1 MSDAPRAT
9 GPQSAPPAKLGTYAG
24 LFGVTL
30 STLMYEI
37 ALTRIFSVTM
47 WYHFAFVAI
56 SVALFGM
63 TVGALIVYLL
73 PHRFPPA
80 RVKQQLWLFSL
91 LFGVSIAICFAIQMS
106 IKFVP
111 HRTFEGALSVVA
123 TCVVISIPFIFSGIV
138 VCLSLTRFPERVN
151 RLYAAD
157 LVGAGLGCVL
167 LVVAFAVLDGPSL
180 VIGVG
185 ALAAAAALVFAADA
199 GSRRGLALAAVVVVL
214 LGGFAVVNGRL
225 HSQGNP
231 YLRVLWAKEQSDPEH
246 DYEKWNAFSR
256 VTVDGDPD
264 TPIPP
269 ASPGLSNTL
278 PPDVVVSQLGML
290 IDSTAGTVLTEYN
303 GDPDETDFLRYD
315 ITNLAHFAREDADVL
330 VVGVGGGRDV
340 LSAMEFDQRSITGVE
355 INGNILDIVNGPFG
369 DFTGHLDRDPRV
381 TLVNDEARSY
391 LARTDRRYDIIQ
403 ISLIDTWAAT
413 SAGAYALSEN
423 SLYTT
428 EAWDVFFDSLAP
440 NGILSVSRW
449 YNTVGNAEPLET
461 YRTTALA
468 AQALHDHGVADPREH
483 MLIYHG
489 PPRDFGVSIA
499 TLLVSP
505 EPFSAADV
513 AAVNDAVGRLAFTPI
528 LTPDIALDERFE
540 GLAAPGGPGDA
551 VDKFEAN
558 VSAPTD
564 NRPFFFQM
572 AEVDDIFDRG
582 GVGNQQ
588 VTQPVLV
595 LGMLALTVLGL
606 TALCIVVPL
615 LLTTRR
621 SAHRGMFPFYG
632 YFAGIGLGFLLIEI
646 SQLQRL
652 SIFLGHP
659 TYALTVVLF
668 SVLLFSGVGS
678 MLTERFVRADRPA
691 SFVVPLLVLMAV
703 VAVFGFATPA
713 VIHGMDDATTPVR
726 VAVAVAL
733 LMPLGL
739 VMGMPFAIGM
749 RAAATRPGAPTAFL
763 WGINGA
769 TSVCASVFGVVIA
782 LFLGIAAAYW
792 AGFLAYALALGCM
805 IAISRRDG
813 HRTPT
818 PDAVPSRSEPE
829 MVHA

>member
-1 MSDAPRAT
+1 M
-9 GPQSAPPAKLGTYAG
+9 
-24 LFGVTL
+24 VTL
-30 STLMYEI
+30 ATLMYEI

-63 TVGALIVYLL
+63 TLGALLVYLL
-73 PHRFPPA
+73 PQRFRA
-80 RVKQQLWLFSL
+80 DRVRHHLWVFSL
-91 LFGVSIAICFAIQMS
+91 LFGISIAACFAVQMS

-111 HRTFEGALSVVA
+111 HKTFEGAFSVVA
-123 TCVVISIPFIFSGIV
+123 TCVVISIPFVFSGIV

-157 LVGAGLGCVL
+157 LVGAGLGCIL

-180 VIGVG
+180 VIGIG
-185 ALAAAAALVFAADA
+185 ALGAAAALGFAGDA
-199 GSRRGLALAAVVVVL
+199 GSRRGLALAGVAVVV
-214 LGGFAVVNGRL
+214 LGSFAMVNGHL
-225 HSQGNP
+225 HSEGNP
-231 YLRVLWAKEQSDPEH
+231 YLRILWAKEHSDPEH
-246 DYEKWNAFSR
+246 EYEQWNAFSR
-256 VTVDGDPD
+256 VTVDGDR
-264 TPIPP
+264 TPKPP
-269 ASPGLSNTL
+269 ASPGLSTTL
-278 PPDVVVSQLGML
+278 PPDVMVSQLGML
-290 IDSTAGTVLTEYN
+290 IDSTAGTVLTEYS

-315 ITNLAHFAREDADVL
+315 ITNLAHFARSDADVL

-340 LSAMEFDQRSITGVE
+340 LSALEFDQRSVTGVE

-381 TLVNDEARSY
+381 TFVNDEARSY

-428 EAWDVFFDSLAP
+428 EAWDVFFDSLAR

-449 YNTVGNAEPLET
+449 YNTVGSAEPLET

-468 AQALHDHGVADPREH
+468 AQALEEHGVADPRRH

-505 EPFSAADV
+505 EPFSSADI
-513 AAVNDAVGRLAFTPI
+513 AAVNEAAGRLAFTPI
-528 LTPDIALDERFE
+528 LTPDAALDERFE

-551 VDKFEAN
+551 VDEFEVN
-558 VSAPTD
+558 ISAPTD

-572 AEVDDIFDRG
+572 AELDDIFDRG
-582 GVGNQQ
+582 GIGNEH

-606 TALCIVVPL
+606 TFLCIVVPL
-615 LLTTRR
+615 LLTTKR
-621 SAHRGMFPFYG
+621 SSHRGMLPFYG
-632 YFAGIGLGFLLIEI
+632 YFAGIGLGFLLIEV

-678 MLTERFVRADRPA
+678 MLTERFVRPERPA
-691 SFVVPLLVLMAV
+691 SFVVPLLVLLGV
-703 VAVFGFATPA
+703 VIVFGFATPSL
-713 VIHGMDDATTPVR
+713 IHRMDDATTPVR
-726 VAVAVAL
+726 IAVAVGL
-733 LMPLGL
+733 LAPLGL
-739 VMGMPFAIGM
+739 VMGTPFAIGM

-782 LFLGIAAAYW
+782 LFLGISAAYW
-792 AGFLAYALALGCM
+792 AGFLAYVAAAVAITM
-805 IAISRRDG
+805 IARSSRRGAPAPAADP
-813 HRTPT
+813 TPT
-818 PDAVPSRSEPE
+818 RREQELAEAR
-829 MVHA
+829 A